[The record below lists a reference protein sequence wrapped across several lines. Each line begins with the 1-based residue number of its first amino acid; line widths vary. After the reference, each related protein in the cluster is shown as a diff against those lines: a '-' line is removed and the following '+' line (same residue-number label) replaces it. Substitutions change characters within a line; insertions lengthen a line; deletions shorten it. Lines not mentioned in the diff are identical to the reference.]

1 MIDIRSFRDLLR
13 LFYIFRREFLIAF
26 GLTVVLAVG
35 IAFLMPPRYASEARL
50 LVKPGRENL
59 TVPLDA
65 GDRQTML
72 APVSQRDPI
81 IDEEKMLTGRPVINQ
96 VARLYMDEMA
106 RQPPPQGLWK
116 QIKAQ
121 VGQAA
126 LATLDGLRWVTTKLG
141 LTEARPPEERL
152 AAKLE
157 DRFQASHGPG
167 SNVMELRFV
176 WDDPLVAQ
184 RIMQTWVKV
193 YLDERTAVL
202 GRKGLVTFYEG
213 KVRDA
218 DQQIESSKALWRARL
233 EKIQGVSA
241 SERLEALTKR
251 VNELRTRRAE
261 ILAEKDATEQGLN
274 YASGRAKTLPRE
286 VVSEREVGYGPTWLA
301 LSNQLNELKR
311 QRADAL
317 RVYKET
323 APTVL
328 TLNESIATLEKQV
341 QAEERNV
348 QRSERR
354 TPNELGT
361 TLERNQL
368 EKSVRLRELITFSSV
383 YDKEIGELEAVR
395 RQVLESEPE
404 LARLEQALAVA
415 EKSRVL
421 YLDSLEKARIDQALD
436 ENRIN
441 NIAQIEQATFN
452 PARVSPKSLLLLAL
466 AAPAGLM
473 VGLLVIYL
481 RSLTDQRI
489 HDGGRVEQ
497 RFGVPLWSTIKDIGG
512 GSAGEDNEFHASLY
526 RIYGMLPLDRAAEQ
540 GLTVGLTSSRPKEGV
555 SFIALRLRTLL
566 QAQGLTVRLN
576 VAEGQPERA
585 QPGEVLLLEAAGLLS
600 NRDAFVRLS
609 RSDLI
614 VLVVEARAS
623 TVPVVE
629 NALGILRTAFHKVD
643 GVIINRRRFEV
654 PPHVLRWL
662 QR

>member
-13 LFYIFRREFLIAF
+13 LFYIFRREFLVAF
-26 GLTVVLAVG
+26 GLTVVIAVG
-35 IAFLMPPRYASEARL
+35 IAFLMPPKYASEARL
-50 LVKPGRENL
+50 LIKPGRENL
-59 TVPLDA
+59 SVPLDA
-65 GDRQTML
+65 GDRQTMM

-81 IDEEKMLTGRPVINQ
+81 IDEEKMLTGRPVVTQ
-96 VARLYMDEMA
+96 VARLYMVEMA
-106 RQPPPQGLWK
+106 NQPPPQGAWK
-116 QIKAQ
+116 TIKFH
-121 VGQAA
+121 VKKAA
-126 LATLDGLRWVTTKLG
+126 LVVLDGLRWVTNALG
-141 LTEARPPEERL
+141 LTEKQSDEERL
-152 AAKLE
+152 ASKLE
-157 DRFQASHGPG
+157 DKFVAVHGPG

-193 YLDERTAVL
+193 YLDERTTVL
-202 GRKGLVTFYEG
+202 GRKGLVMFYEG

-218 DQQIESSKALWRARL
+218 DQQIESTKALWRARL

-241 SERLEALTKR
+241 TERLEALTKR
-251 VNELRTRRAE
+251 LNELRTRRAE

-274 YASGRAKTLPRE
+274 YASGRAKMLPRE
-286 VVSEREVGYGPTWLA
+286 VVAEREIGYGPAWLA
-301 LSNQLNELKR
+301 QSNQLSELRR

-317 RVYKET
+317 RVYKES
-323 APTVL
+323 APLIVS
-328 TLNESIATLEKQV
+328 LNESIATLEKQV
-341 QAEERNV
+341 QSEERNV

-361 TLERNQL
+361 ALERNQL

-383 YDKEIGELEAVR
+383 YDKEITELEAAR

-404 LARLEQALAVA
+404 LARLEQALTVA
-415 EKSRVL
+415 DRARTL
-421 YLDSLEKARIDQALD
+421 YLESLERARIDQALD
-436 ENRIN
+436 ESRIN
-441 NIAQIEQATFN
+441 NIAQIELATFN
-452 PARVSPKSLLLLAL
+452 PARVSPKSLVLLAL
-466 AAPAGLM
+466 AVPAGLM
-473 VGLLVIYL
+473 VGLLVVYL
-481 RSLTDQRI
+481 RSLVDQRI
-489 HDGGRVEQ
+489 HDGGRIEQ
-497 RFGVPLWSTIKDIGG
+497 RFGVPLWSTIKDIA
-512 GSAGEDNEFHASLY
+512 GSGGEDNEFHASLY
-526 RIYGMLPLDRAAEQ
+526 RIYSMLPLERVAEQ

-555 SFIALRLRTLL
+555 SFIAQRLRTLL
-566 QAQGLTVRLN
+566 QAQGLRVRLN
-576 VAEGQPERA
+576 VAEGEPDRA

-600 NRDAFVRLS
+600 NREAFVRLS

-629 NALGILRTAFHKVD
+629 NALGVLRTAFHKVD

>member
-26 GLTVVLAVG
+26 GLTVVFAVG
-35 IAFLMPPRYASEARL
+35 IAFLMPPKYASEARL

-65 GDRQTML
+65 GDRQTMMSQ
-72 APVSQRDPI
+72 VSQRDPI
-81 IDEEKMLTGRPVINQ
+81 VDEEKMLTGRPVVNQ
-96 VARLYMDEMA
+96 VARLYIAEMA
-106 RQPPPQGLWK
+106 NQPPPEGVWK
-116 QIKAQ
+116 TIKAH
-121 VGQAA
+121 VGKAA
-126 LATLDGLRWVTTKLG
+126 LALLDGLRWVTTKLG
-141 LTEARPPEERL
+141 LTEQQSAEERL
-152 AAKLE
+152 AVKLA
-157 DRFQASHGPG
+157 DKFQAAHGPG

-193 YLDERTAVL
+193 YMDERTTVL
-202 GRKGLVTFYEG
+202 GRKGLVVFYEG

-218 DQQIESSKALWRARL
+218 DQQIESTKALWRARL
-233 EKIQGVSA
+233 EKIQGISA
-241 SERLEALTKR
+241 SERIEALTKR

-274 YASGRAKTLPRE
+274 YASGRAKSLPRE
-286 VVSEREVGYGPTWLA
+286 VVSEREMGYGPTWLA
-301 LSNQLNELKR
+301 LSNQLSELKR
-311 QRADAL
+311 QRSDAL

-323 APTVL
+323 APTIVS
-328 TLNESIATLEKQV
+328 LNESIATLEKQV

-354 TPNELGT
+354 TPNELGA

-383 YDKEIGELEAVR
+383 YDKEIGELEAAR

-415 EKSRVL
+415 EKGRAL

-452 PARVSPKSLLLLAL
+452 PARVSPKSLLLLLL

-473 VGLLVIYL
+473 VGLLVVYL
-481 RSLTDQRI
+481 RSLMDQRI

-497 RFGVPLWSTIKDIGG
+497 RFGVPLWSTIKDISGNG
-512 GSAGEDNEFHASLY
+512 GEDNEFHASLY
-526 RIYGMLPLDRAAEQ
+526 RIYGMLPFDRVAEQ

-555 SFIALRLRTLL
+555 SFIAQRLRTLL
-566 QAQGLTVRLN
+566 QAQGLRVRLN
-576 VAEGQPERA
+576 VAEGEPDRA

-600 NRDAFVRLS
+600 NREAFVRLS
-609 RSDLI
+609 RADMI

-629 NALGILRTAFHKVD
+629 NALGVLRTAFHKVD

>member
-13 LFYIFRREFLIAF
+13 LFYIFRLEFLVAF
-26 GLTVVLAVG
+26 GLTVLIAVG
-35 IAFLMPPRYASEARL
+35 IAFLMPPKYASEARL

-65 GDRQTML
+65 GDRQTMISQ
-72 APVSQRDPI
+72 VSQRDPI
-81 IDEEKMLTGRPVINQ
+81 IDEEKMLTGRPVVNQ
-96 VARLYMDEMA
+96 VARLYIAEMA
-106 RQPPPQGLWK
+106 NRPPPQGVWK
-116 QIKAQ
+116 TIKAE
-121 VGQAA
+121 VNKAA
-126 LATLDGLRWVTTKLG
+126 LAVLDGLRWVTTKLG
-141 LTEARPPEERL
+141 LTEYQSAEERL
-152 AAKLE
+152 AAKLA
-157 DRFQASHGPG
+157 DKFAAVHGPG

-184 RIMQTWVKV
+184 RVMQTWVKV
-193 YLDERTAVL
+193 YMEERTMVL
-202 GRKGLVTFYEG
+202 GRRGLVVFYEG

-218 DQQIESSKALWRARL
+218 DQQIESAKALWRSRL
-233 EKIQGVSA
+233 EKIQGVSV
-241 SERLEALTKR
+241 SERIEALTKR
-251 VNELRTRRAE
+251 LNELRTRRAE

-286 VVSEREVGYGPTWLA
+286 VVAERELGYGPTWLG
-301 LSNQLNELKR
+301 LNNQLTDLKR
-311 QRADAL
+311 QRSEAL
-317 RVYKET
+317 RIYKES
-323 APTVL
+323 APIIAS
-328 TLNESIATLEKQV
+328 LNESIAALEKQV
-341 QAEERNV
+341 QSEEHSV

-354 TPNELGT
+354 TPNELGA

-383 YDKEIGELEAVR
+383 YDKEITELEAAR
-395 RQVLESEPE
+395 RQVLKSEPE

-415 EKSRVL
+415 EKGRTL

-436 ENRIN
+436 ESRIN
-441 NIAQIEQATFN
+441 NIAQIEQATLN

-466 AAPAGLM
+466 AVPAGLM
-473 VGLLVIYL
+473 VGLLVVYI
-481 RSLTDQRI
+481 RSLLDQRI

-497 RFGVPLWSTIKDIGG
+497 RFGVPLWSTIKDIG
-512 GSAGEDNEFHASLY
+512 SAASEDNEFHASLY
-526 RIYGMLPLDRAAEQ
+526 RIYGMLPFDRVAER

-555 SFIALRLRTLL
+555 SFIAQRLRTLL
-566 QAQGLTVRLN
+566 QAQGLRVRLN
-576 VAEGQPERA
+576 VGDGEPERA
-585 QPGEVLLLEAAGLLS
+585 QPGEVLLLEAAALLS
-600 NRDAFVRLS
+600 NREAFVRLS
-609 RSDLI
+609 RADMI

-629 NALGILRTAFHKVD
+629 NALGVLRTAFHKVD

>member
-1 MIDIRSFRDLLR
+1 MIDIRSLRDLLR

-26 GLTVVLAVG
+26 GLTVLIAVG
-35 IAFLMPPRYASEARL
+35 IAFLMPPKYASEARL
-50 LVKPGRENL
+50 LIKPGRENL

-65 GDRQTML
+65 GDRQTMFSQ
-72 APVSQRDPI
+72 VSQRDPI

-96 VARLYMDEMA
+96 VARLYLVEMA
-106 RQPPPQGLWK
+106 NQPPPQGVWK
-116 QIKAQ
+116 TVKFH
-121 VGQAA
+121 VKKAA
-126 LATLDGLRWVTTKLG
+126 LAVLEALRWVTNKLG
-141 LTEARPPEERL
+141 LTELQSPEERL

-157 DRFQASHGPG
+157 DKFVATHGPG

-193 YLDERTAVL
+193 YLDERTTVL
-202 GRKGLVTFYEG
+202 GRKGLVMFYEG

-218 DQQIESSKALWRARL
+218 DQQIESAKALWRARL

-241 SERLEALTKR
+241 SERIEALTKR
-251 VNELRTRRAE
+251 LNELRTRRAE

-286 VVSEREVGYGPTWLA
+286 VVSERELGYGPTWLA
-301 LSNQLNELKR
+301 LSNQLSDLKR
-311 QRADAL
+311 QRTEAL
-317 RVYKET
+317 RVYKES
-323 APTVL
+323 APLVVS
-328 TLNESIATLEKQV
+328 LNESIAALEKQV
-341 QAEERNV
+341 QAEEHSV

-354 TPNELGT
+354 TPNELGAT
-361 TLERNQL
+361 IERNQL
-368 EKSVRLRELITFSSV
+368 EKSVRLRELLTFSSV
-383 YDKEIGELEAVR
+383 YDKEITELEAAR

-415 EKSRVL
+415 EKGRLL

-436 ENRIN
+436 ESRIN
-441 NIAQIEQATFN
+441 NISQIEQATFN
-452 PARVSPKSLLLLAL
+452 PSRVSPKSLLLLAL
-466 AAPAGLM
+466 AVPAGLM

-481 RSLTDQRI
+481 RSLVDQRI

-497 RFGVPLWSTIKDIGG
+497 RFGVPLWSTIKDIVDSG
-512 GSAGEDNEFHASLY
+512 GEDNEFHASLY
-526 RIYGMLPLDRAAEQ
+526 RIYGMLPLDRVAEK

-555 SFIALRLRTLL
+555 SFIAQRLHTLL
-566 QAQGLTVRLN
+566 QAQGMSVRLN
-576 VAEGQPERA
+576 VAEGEPARA
-585 QPGEVLLLEAAGLLS
+585 QPGEVLLLAAAGLLS
-600 NRDAFVRLS
+600 NREAFVRLS
-609 RSDLI
+609 SADLI

-629 NALGILRTAFHKVD
+629 NALGVLRTAFHKVD

>member
-1 MIDIRSFRDLLR
+1 MIDIRSLRDLLR
-13 LFYIFRREFLIAF
+13 LFYIFRREFLVAF

-35 IAFLMPPRYASEARL
+35 IAFLMPPKYASEARL

-65 GDRQTML
+65 GDRQTMM

-81 IDEEKMLTGRPVINQ
+81 IDEEKMLTGRPVVNQ
-96 VARLYMDEMA
+96 VARLYIAEMA
-106 RQPPPQGLWK
+106 NQPPPQGLWK
-116 QIKAQ
+116 TIKAKI
-121 VGQAA
+121 GEAA

-141 LTEARPPEERL
+141 LTEAQSPEERL

-157 DRFQASHGPG
+157 DKFVAVHGPG

-184 RIMQTWVKV
+184 RVMQTWVKV
-193 YLDERTAVL
+193 YMEERTNVL
-202 GRKGLVTFYEG
+202 GRKSLVTFYEG

-218 DQQIESSKALWRARL
+218 DQQIESTKALWRARL

-241 SERLEALTKR
+241 TERLEALTKR
-251 VNELRTRRAE
+251 LNELRTRRAE
-261 ILAEKDATEQGLN
+261 IIAERDATEQGLN

-301 LSNQLNELKR
+301 LNNQLAELKR

-317 RVYKET
+317 RVYKES

-361 TLERNQL
+361 TIERNQL

-383 YDKEIGELEAVR
+383 YDKEITELEAAR

-404 LARLEQALAVA
+404 LARLEQSLAVA
-415 EKSRVL
+415 EKGRAL

-452 PARVSPKSLLLLAL
+452 PARVSPKSLLLLLL
-466 AAPAGLM
+466 AVPAGVM
-473 VGLLVIYL
+473 VGILVIYL
-481 RSLTDQRI
+481 RSLADQRI

-497 RFGVPLWSTIKDIGG
+497 RFGVPLWSTIKDIAGTG
-512 GSAGEDNEFHASLY
+512 GEDNEFHASLY
-526 RIYGMLPLDRAAEQ
+526 RIYGMLPLDRVAGQ

-555 SFIALRLRTLL
+555 SFVAQRLRTLL
-566 QAQGLTVRLN
+566 QAQGLSVRLN
-576 VAEGQPERA
+576 VAEGQPDRA

-600 NRDAFVRLS
+600 NREAFVRLS
-609 RSDLI
+609 RADLI

-629 NALGILRTAFHKVD
+629 NALGVLRTAFHKVD

>member
-26 GLTVVLAVG
+26 GLTVLFAVG
-35 IAFLMPPRYASEARL
+35 IAFLMPPKYASEARL

-72 APVSQRDPI
+72 AQVSQRDPI
-81 IDEEKMLTGRPVINQ
+81 IDEEKMLTGRPVITQ
-96 VARLYMDEMA
+96 VARLYIAEMA
-106 RQPPPQGLWK
+106 NQPPPEGVWK
-116 QIKAQ
+116 TIKAQ
-121 VGQAA
+121 VGKAA

-141 LTEARPPEERL
+141 LTEQQSPEERL

-157 DRFQASHGPG
+157 DKFVAAHGPG

-193 YLDERTAVL
+193 YMDERTNVL
-202 GRKGLVTFYEG
+202 GRKSLVTFYEG

-218 DQQIESSKALWRARL
+218 DQQIESTKALWRTRL

-251 VNELRTRRAE
+251 LNELRTRRAE
-261 ILAEKDATEQGLN
+261 IIAEKDATEQGLN

-286 VVSEREVGYGPTWLA
+286 VVSERELGYGPTWLS

-341 QAEERNV
+341 QAEQRNV
-348 QRSERR
+348 QRSERV

-383 YDKEIGELEAVR
+383 YDKEITELEAAR

-415 EKSRVL
+415 EKGRVL

-452 PARVSPKSLLLLAL
+452 PARVSPKSLLLLLL
-466 AAPAGLM
+466 AAPAGVM

-481 RSLTDQRI
+481 RSLADQRI

-497 RFGVPLWSTIKDIGG
+497 RFGVPLWSTIKDIAGNG
-512 GSAGEDNEFHASLY
+512 GEDNEFHASLY
-526 RIYGMLPLDRAAEQ
+526 RIYGMLPLQRVAEQ

-555 SFIALRLRTLL
+555 SFIAQRLRTLL
-566 QAQGLTVRLN
+566 QAQGLSVRLN
-576 VAEGQPERA
+576 VAEGESPRA
-585 QPGEVLLLEAAGLLS
+585 QPGEVLILEAAGLLS
-600 NRDAFVRLS
+600 NREAFVRLS
-609 RSDLI
+609 RADLI

-629 NALGILRTAFHKVD
+629 NALGVLRTAFHKVD